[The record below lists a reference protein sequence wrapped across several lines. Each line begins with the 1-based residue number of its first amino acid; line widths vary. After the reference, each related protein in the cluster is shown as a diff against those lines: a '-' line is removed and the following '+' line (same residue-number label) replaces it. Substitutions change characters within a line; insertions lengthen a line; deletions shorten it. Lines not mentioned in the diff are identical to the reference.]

1 MPCQV
6 ISCGQDWWCHPSNTA
21 RVCNT
26 ISTMYCHCSS
36 TRPLPLLGRITIAP
50 TIEFPVLVNTKGCQI
65 KWGQDRTI
73 RTKMCCYCSHRA
85 PIQHQDIS
93 FKDASLKDPTD
104 TALLCKL
111 FLYDWFPQNTC
122 LPLQPPISIAQSVS
136 PVVEL
141 VSEVVRGHHVQQ
153 EDVLGLGVQAG
164 HFELHL
170 WKHLPRR
177 ENI

>member
-1 MPCQV
+1 
-6 ISCGQDWWCHPSNTA
+6 
-21 RVCNT
+21 
-26 ISTMYCHCSS
+26 
-36 TRPLPLLGRITIAP
+36 
-50 TIEFPVLVNTKGCQI
+50 
-65 KWGQDRTI
+65 
-73 RTKMCCYCSHRA
+73 MCCYCSHRA

-141 VSEVVRGHHVQQ
+141 VSEVVRCYNVKEEYVPARVGKHSYALLQGYLARIQ
-153 EDVLGLGVQAG
+153 DTRMQGLYQDVPASQSQ
-164 HFELHL
+164 
-170 WKHLPRR
+170 
-177 ENI
+177 I